1 VVKHLRKR
9 RTRRQ
14 PLPSSTASCHVP
26 PG

>member
-1 VVKHLRKR
+1 VVKHLQKR

-14 PLPSSTASCHVP
+14 LLPSSTASCHVP